1 MPRMNPGAQDKV
13 IAAPKCPREHLT
25 YLRVEGLHCPALLA
39 RLLAMLTR
47 HALRP
52 VDVQLD
58 RTGKWQRIE
67 ITLGGR
73 YYDLPR
79 QLLARVEAVKEV
91 RTVELTDVAGRPLI
105 PAGKPSAPKRAAVSA
120 ARPHDAVRSAPDRS
134 CWDRIGRGKS

>member
-1 MPRMNPGAQDKV
+1 MVTKIPRMNPGARDKAIV
-13 IAAPKCPREHLT
+13 MPKCPRESLT

-39 RLLAMLTR
+39 RLLAMLAR

-91 RTVELTDVAGRPLI
+91 RAVELTDVAGRPFDSSRQVQCAQASCCVCCA
-105 PAGKPSAPKRAAVSA
+105 PARYRSFSA
-120 ARPHDAVRSAPDRS
+120 
-134 CWDRIGRGKS
+134 